1 MLERRKRNPSASCE
15 MPPWMKLK
23 RESRLLR
30 EISVTS
36 DMQMTLPDWQKAK
49 GKLKSLLIKVK
60 EESEKD

>member
-1 MLERRKRNPSASCE
+1 